1 MPTIRDVVQA
11 LSRRTGV
18 KAAIVLGRDGLTID
32 SATHD
37 GLDSDGLAAVVP
49 PVVAACAGLGSAA
62 ACGGFESGVVE
73 FDAGM
78 AVVVSVTPDTLLAL
92 VVGPHTNVGSL
103 LYEIR
108 RHRSAIAKL
117 L

>member
-32 SATHD
+32 SAAHD
-37 GLDSDGLAAVVP
+37 GLDSDSLAAVVP

-62 ACGGFESGVVE
+62 ACGGFESGVME
-73 FDAGM
+73 FDGGIAL
-78 AVVVSVTPDTLLAL
+78 VVSVTPDTLLAL
-92 VVGPHTNVGSL
+92 VVGSHTNVGSL